1 MVQKEGKNIREG
13 GALRASYQLHSGR
26 LIRITVTPLSQSIQ
40 PFQSNAFST
49 TYLHLFHSPSTPL
62 FIMTGSSLMV
72 RLLPLLSLAFAISS
86 ISPSNASLVIPDFT
100 QRDAPTQS
108 QRDRAHSI
116 HSHSHQDYFKS
127 PLNHRKSLGFGPH
140 HSHQV
145 FVSDSAQ
152 SHQGEFSTSST
163 GIHSNS
169 IHTVNA
175 LPGSKKPESSFTPR

>member
-1 MVQKEGKNIREG
+1 
-13 GALRASYQLHSGR
+13 
-26 LIRITVTPLSQSIQ
+26 
-40 PFQSNAFST
+40 
-49 TYLHLFHSPSTPL
+49 
-62 FIMTGSSLMV
+62 MV

-175 LPGSKKPESSFTPR
+175 LPGSKKPEKVALRLAKFLVGGADKPDIELFVRKDSYLDRASGIYHAFVRQRIHGIQIADSDLNVAIDSKGESP